1 MSLRKALLAAT
12 LLSLPMAATANA
24 QSWDPRVTGVYV
36 GAGLGTNYLDDSDS
50 DRNISIS
57 FEWGYVGV
65 LSVGYGFG
73 NGLRLEV
80 EGNYRQNDVD
90 TISNNG
96 GNIPRTTGTVRSYG
110 AMINALYDFNL
121 GPVMPYVG
129 VGAGYVWND
138 YDSVGFN
145 YRNGNQAGQFTA
157 GGTNGAFGY
166 QAILGVA
173 FPIQSVPGLALTA
186 EGRFMG
192 TTGDDID
199 GRANV
204 NATVNGQV
212 LNARENVKFSTDNY
226 NWSILFGVRY
236 NFGRTA
242 APVVPV
248 AAAPAPARTFLVFFD
263 WNRADLTARARQII
277 GEAAQARTTPG
288 GDPHRSERL
297 HRHVGLRSVQP
308 GPVGPPR
315 QCGGWRAG
323 APGRAARRD
332 RRPWLRRD
340 EPAGSDPGQHPRAA
354 EPPRGNHPAL
364 ISRSASESGK
374 GRRRAPLSAFRG
386 QWAVPRRPVVRHR
399 AAQAQRRTDDVAG
412 GAKRLRPRQP
422 GIQGARRP
430 RTADSVP
437 TSMVTSRVAKVAVRV
452 ERSAPVRGA
461 RRGCRSRPHWRSASR
476 PHRPSRH
483 RAPAP

>member
-1 MSLRKALLAAT
+1 MTMTFKKTLLAAT

-24 QSWDPRVTGVYV
+24 QSWDPRVQGIYI
-36 GAGLGTNYLDDSDS
+36 GAGLGTNFLDDSDS

-57 FEWGYVGV
+57 FEWGYAGV

-73 NGLRLEV
+73 NGLRLEI

-90 TISNNG
+90 SISVTG
-96 GNIPRTTGTVRSYG
+96 GNVPRTTGTVRSYG
-110 AMINALYDFNL
+110 LMANVLYDFAL

-212 LNARENVKFSTDNY
+212 LNARENVKFATDNY
-226 NWSILFGVRY
+226 NWSLLFGVRY

-242 APVVPV
+242 APVAAPV
-248 AAAPAPARTFLVFFD
+248 AVAPVARTFLVFFD
-263 WNRADLTARARQII
+263 WNRADLTARAREII
-277 GEAAQARTTPG
+277 AEAAQNSRRVQATRIEVAGHADRSGTPQYNQRLSQRRAEVVASELVARG
-288 GDPHRSERL
+288 
-297 HRHVGLRSVQP
+297 
-308 GPVGPPR
+308 
-315 QCGGWRAG
+315 
-323 APGRAARRD
+323 
-332 RRPWLRRD
+332 
-340 EPAGSDPGQHPRAA
+340 
-354 EPPRGNHPAL
+354 
-364 ISRSASESGK
+364 ISREEIGITAYGES
-374 GRRRAPLSAFRG
+374 RPL
-386 QWAVPRRPVVRHR
+386 VP
-399 AAQAQRRTDDVAG
+399 
-412 GAKRLRPRQP
+412 
-422 GIQGARRP
+422 
-430 RTADSVP
+430 TADGVREP
-437 TSMVTSRVAKVAVRV
+437 QNRRV
-452 ERSAPVRGA
+452 EIVLR
-461 RRGCRSRPHWRSASR
+461 
-476 PHRPSRH
+476 
-483 RAPAP
+483 

>member
-1 MSLRKALLAAT
+1 MSLKKALLAAT

-24 QSWDPRVTGVYV
+24 QSWDPRVSGVYV
-36 GAGLGTNYLDDSDS
+36 AGGFGTNFLDDSDS

-57 FEWGYVGV
+57 FEWGYAGV

-90 TISNNG
+90 SISSNA
-96 GNIPRTTGTVRSYG
+96 GNLPRTTGTVRSYG
-110 AMINALYDFNL
+110 AMANVLYDFVL

-138 YDSVGFN
+138 YDSVGFQV
-145 YRNGNQAGQFTA
+145 RNGNNNASFNA

-199 GRANV
+199 GRFNS
-204 NATVNGQV
+204 NATVNGQTFT
-212 LNARENVKFSTDNY
+212 ARDNIKFSTDNY

-277 GEAAQARTTPG
+277 GEAAQARTTQAVTRIEVNG
-288 GDPHRSERL
+288 YTDTSGSAQYNQ
-297 HRHVGLRSVQP
+297 GLSV
-308 GPVGPPR
+308 R
-315 QCGGWRAG
+315 RANTV
-323 APGRAARRD
+323 
-332 RRPWLRRD
+332 
-340 EPAGSDPGQHPRAA
+340 AA
-354 EPPRGNHPAL
+354 ELVRLG
-364 ISRSASESGK
+364 
-374 GRRRAPLSAFRG
+374 
-386 QWAVPRRPVVRHR
+386 VPRNEI
-399 AAQAQRRTDDVAG
+399 VARG
-412 GAKRLRPRQP
+412 FGETNLL
-422 GIQGARRP
+422 
-430 RTADSVP
+430 VP
-437 TSMVTSRVAKVAVRV
+437 TPDNTREPQNRRV
-452 ERSAPVRGA
+452 EIILR
-461 RRGCRSRPHWRSASR
+461 
-476 PHRPSRH
+476 
-483 RAPAP
+483 